1 MLVTHT
7 EDHLVEQ
14 PAIAL
19 FGELQWETANCF
31 NEIFGSGGTLGRET
45 SADVVLMPRLLT
57 ALRLLNPDLPHEAIA
72 QAAQEIARDRSAMNP
87 VQANREVYQLLKEGI
102 KVTYTGDNGSQVFDT
117 AQVIDWNN
125 PTNNNFFLAS
135 QFWVSGDMYKR
146 RADLVG
152 FVNGIPLLLVE
163 LKKSHGKL
171 ENAYKNNIRDYKSAI
186 PQLFWYNAFIMLS
199 NGSWTKIG
207 STTAEWEHY
216 GEWKKVDDESELGVI
231 SLETAIRGTC
241 EKSRFLDMVENFVL
255 YSDTGGSTWK
265 LVAKNHQFLG
275 VNSAINAVRHIRD
288 NQGRLGVFWHTQG
301 SGKSFSMVF
310 FTQKILRK
318 LPGNWTF
325 LIITDRQELDKQIY
339 QSFAKAG
346 AVIEDENTVRAQDGE
361 HLKQLLRED
370 HRYLFTLIHKFH
382 TRNGEAYPKLS
393 DRSDIIMVTDE
404 AHRSQY
410 DEFAKNMRQA
420 LPNAAFIGFTGTPL
434 MAGEEKT
441 KEVFGNYVSVYNFK
455 QSIDDGAT
463 VPLYY
468 ENRIPELQ
476 LTNDDLND
484 DLYRVIDNA
493 DLDEDQQDK
502 LERDLA
508 RQYHLIT
515 RDDRLEK
522 VAEDIVEHFT
532 GRGYQGKA
540 MVVCID
546 KLTAARMYE
555 KVHNHW
561 NSYLRRLEERAYK
574 SSLSEFA
581 ILNEKI
587 QYMKE
592 TDMAVVVS
600 QSQNELAFF
609 ADYGIDFAP
618 HRRRMVTE
626 DLETRF
632 KNAEDPFRIVFVCAM
647 WMTGFDVPS
656 CSTIY
661 LDKPMKNHTLMQTIA
676 RANRVFGEKVNGLI
690 VDYVGIFR
698 DLQKALAIYGTATG
712 DGAGGGETPVVE
724 KDVLVELL
732 REAFQHTREFCIE
745 RGVYLD
751 TILDSEGFQ
760 RIRFIDDA
768 AVNIADIVFPE
779 RDDSVEKIIINDEM
793 KRQYMTLASNVTRLY
808 KAILPDPGAHEFAA
822 MKTLIAVIA
831 DKIRSLLPVTDID
844 NVMSAI
850 NQVLDDSIAA
860 EGYVIRG
867 GDETSIVDLSKIDF
881 EALKAHFDKGRKRT
895 EAEKLRRLITEKIID
910 MCALNRTRTDYYEEL
925 QQMIDEYNSGAAN
938 VEEFFRK
945 LVAFA
950 QRLTQEE
957 KRSVSEGL
965 SEEELAIFDLLTKP
979 DPKLNGKEK
988 QQVKLVAKELLAKL
1002 SNDKLVLD
1010 WKKRLQTRAAVL
1022 VTIEEVLDVGLP
1034 RAYSPEC
1041 YQQKCDLVYQHV
1053 YDSYYGQG
1061 KSVYSGMSLPI

>member
-1 MLVTHT
+1 MIISYT
-7 EDHLVEQ
+7 EDALVEQ

-19 FGELQWETANCF
+19 FGELEWETADCF
-31 NEIFGSGGTLGRET
+31 SETYGHDGTLGRET
-45 SADVVLMPRLLT
+45 PADVVLMPRLHA
-57 ALRLLNPDLPHEAIA
+57 ALRLLNHDLPNEAII
-72 QAAQEIARDRSAMNP
+72 QAAQEIARDRSAMSP
-87 VQANREVYQLLKEGI
+87 VQANREVYQLLKEGV
-102 KVTYTGDNGSQVFDT
+102 KVTYTGDDGGQVFET
-117 AQVIDWNN
+117 ARVIDWNN
-125 PTNNNFFLAS
+125 HTNNDFFLAS

-199 NGSWTKIG
+199 NGSSTKIG

-216 GEWKKVDDESELGVI
+216 GEWKKVENESEQGVI
-231 SLETAIRGTC
+231 SLETAIRGVC
-241 EKSRFLDMVENFVL
+241 EKCKFLDLVENFVL
-255 YSDTGGSTWK
+255 YSDSSGSSWK

-275 VNSAINAVRHIRD
+275 VNNAINGVRHTQD
-288 NQGRLGVFWHTQG
+288 NKGRLGVFWHTQG

-310 FTQKILRK
+310 FSQKILRK

-325 LIITDRQELDKQIY
+325 LIVTDRQELDKQIY
-339 QSFAKAG
+339 QTFAKAG

-382 TRNGEAYPKLS
+382 TRDGEAYPKLS
-393 DRSDIIMVTDE
+393 DRSDIIVITDE

-434 MAGEEKT
+434 MAGEERT
-441 KEVFGNYVSVYNFK
+441 REVFGNYISVYNFK

-476 LTNDDLND
+476 LTNEDLND
-484 DLYRVIDNA
+484 DLYRAIDEA
-493 DLDEDQQDK
+493 DLDEDQENK
-502 LERDLA
+502 LELELRK
-508 RQYHLIT
+508 QYHLIT

-546 KLTAARMYE
+546 KLTAAKMCE
-555 KVHNHW
+555 KVRKYW
-561 NSYLRRLEERAYK
+561 DSSLKRLEERV
-574 SSLSEFA
+574 SNITPSEGT
-581 ILNEKI
+581 ILQEKI
-587 QYMKE
+587 QYMQE

-609 ADYGIDFAP
+609 QDHGIDFAP
-618 HRRRMVTE
+618 HRRRMITE
-626 DLETRF
+626 DLETHF
-632 KNAEDPFRIVFVCAM
+632 KNSDDPFRIVFVCAM
-647 WMTGFDVPS
+647 WMTCFDVPS

-698 DLQKALAIYGTATG
+698 DIQKALAIYGTATG
-712 DGAGGGETPVVE
+712 GGTGGGETPAVE
-724 KDVLVELL
+724 KSELVELL
-732 REAFQHTREFCIE
+732 RDAIQQTREFCIE
-745 RGVYLD
+745 RDVYLD

-768 AVNIADIVFPE
+768 AVNIADILFPE
-779 RDDSVEKIIINDEM
+779 GDDSVEKIILNDDL
-793 KRQYMTLASNVTRLY
+793 KRQYMSLAGNVVRLY
-808 KAILPDPGAHEFAA
+808 KAILPDPSGHEFAA
-822 MKTLIAVIA
+822 IKTLIAVIA
-831 DKIRSLLPVTDID
+831 DKIISLLPDTDIEE
-844 NVMSAI
+844 VMTAI
-850 NQVLDDSIAA
+850 SQVLDDSIAA
-860 EGYVIRG
+860 EGYVISG
-867 GDETSIVDLSKIDF
+867 SEKTDIVDLSKIDF
-881 EALKAHFDKGRKRT
+881 EALKAHFEKGKRRT
-895 EAEKLRRLITEKIID
+895 EAEKLRKLVSAKVAE

-925 QQMIDEYNSGAAN
+925 QQMIEEYNSGAAN
-938 VEEFFRK
+938 VEEFFRR
-945 LVAFA
+945 LVDFA
-950 QRLTQEE
+950 QKLTQEE
-957 KRSVSEGL
+957 KRSITEGL
-965 SEEELAIFDLLTKP
+965 SEAELAIFDLLTKP
-979 DPKLNGKEK
+979 DPGLNKKEK
-988 QQVKLVAKELLAKL
+988 QQIKLVAKELLEKL
-1002 SNDKLVLD
+1002 TKDKLVLD

-1022 VTIEEVLDVGLP
+1022 VTIEEVLDMGLP
-1034 RAYSPEC
+1034 RAYSPEF
-1041 YQQKCDLVYQHV
+1041 YKQKCDLVYQHV

-1061 KSVYSGMSLPI
+1061 KSVYSVT